1 MWGLVVD
8 VDLHE
13 LIQRSRKLRFRVSHL
28 LLEQWFRDSGLHL
41 KSPCPWLLLLNCY
54 LLLHSLY
61 YP

>member
-28 LLEQWFRDSGLHL
+28 LLEQWF
-41 KSPCPWLLLLNCY
+41 
-54 LLLHSLY
+54 
-61 YP
+61 